1 MKRQK
6 TAREV
11 RATTPATPK
20 LIKPESQ
27 FDKLREFQ
35 EAIARRAYELFE
47 SRGCEQEQDL
57 ADWLRAESD
66 VLQPLPI
73 KVSEYRDRLAVE
85 AQLPGFRAEEI
96 EVSVEPR
103 QLIISGRTSLTDK
116 EAENFFSREIL
127 AKSTEILIKGTFRLL
142 DLPVEI
148 DANKVEA
155 KLTGETLTV
164 TLPKLVV
171 DKSSHAQASAS

>member
-1 MKRQK
+1 MKRQ

-11 RATTPATPK
+11 RATTEPASPK
-20 LIKPESQ
+20 LITRESQ
-27 FDKLREFQ
+27 LDKLRGFH

-47 SRGCEQEQDL
+47 TRGCEHGQDL

-66 VLQPLPI
+66 ILQPLPM
-73 KVSEYRDRLAVE
+73 KVSEYKDRLAVE
-85 AQLPGFRAEEI
+85 AELLGFAAEEI

-103 QLIISGRTSLTDK
+103 RLIISGRTSLTDK

-127 AKSTEILIKGTFRLL
+127 AKSTEILAKGTFRLL

-148 DANKVEA
+148 DATNAEA
-155 KLTGETLTV
+155 KVTGETLTLV
-164 TLPKLVV
+164 LPKLVV

>member
-1 MKRQK
+1 MKRQ

-11 RATTPATPK
+11 RATTEPASPK
-20 LIKPESQ
+20 LITRESQ
-27 FDKLREFQ
+27 LDKLRGFH

-47 SRGCEQEQDL
+47 TRGCEHGQDL

-73 KVSEYRDRLAVE
+73 KVGEYRDRLAVE
-85 AQLPGFRAEEI
+85 AELPGFSAEEI
-96 EVSVEPR
+96 DVSVEPR
-103 QLIISGRTSLTDK
+103 RLIISGRTSPADK
-116 EAENFFSREIL
+116 EAENFFAREIL
-127 AKSTEILIKGTFRLL
+127 AKSTEVLTKGTFRLL

-155 KLTGETLTV
+155 KLTGETLKV

-171 DKSSHAQASAS
+171 DESSHAQASAS